1 MMSHSKY
8 IILNKIEKC
17 IPKVWCVKTCCYFVL
32 LKNQLL
38 QFKSSMVPVY
48 LLTEKYLV
56 LSF

>member
-1 MMSHSKY
+1 MTSRSKD
-8 IILNKIEKC
+8 IIFNKIEKC

-32 LKNQLL
+32 LQNQWF

-56 LSF
+56 SF